1 MPGLW
6 AFVPEFRQVERL
18 PLPCKPLSVCQDFS
32 TSSCLHPNPGKTA
45 LCAAGRLYT
54 PGAFP
59 GSGSGVRPPVP
70 GAYELL
76 GAGALSPCCPS
87 TRAEVPGSQE
97 VFTAYPPLCL
107 PHTTRDDRQTRGYTQ
122 GSLPAGLTGFP
133 FYREV
138 LPCLG
143 FPNTAQQWRVRFL
156 VPGLLLLKSYV
167 NSLGCVD

>member
-1 MPGLW
+1 MG
-6 AFVPEFRQVERL
+6 R
-18 PLPCKPLSVCQDFS
+18 
-32 TSSCLHPNPGKTA
+32 TSSPPLQTSIGLSGLLDLLLSPSQPWKNCP
-45 LCAAGRLYT
+45 LCHWKVIHSWSLPRFRL
-54 PGAFP
+54 
-59 GSGSGVRPPVP
+59 

-122 GSLPAGLTGFP
+122 GSLPAGLTGFA

-156 VPGLLLLKSYV
+156 VPGLLLLTSYV